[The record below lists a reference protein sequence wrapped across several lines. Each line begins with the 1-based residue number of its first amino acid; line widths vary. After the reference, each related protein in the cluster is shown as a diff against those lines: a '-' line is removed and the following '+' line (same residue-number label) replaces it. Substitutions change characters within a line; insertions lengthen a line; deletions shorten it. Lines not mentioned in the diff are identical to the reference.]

1 MTATDN
7 TFIHIGSRK
16 TGVFA
21 LSRNEFMRPAP
32 LIPLGETAIPATA
45 VFQTVKNGATIM
57 VDRREPPVA
66 PDRKG
71 GRS

>member
-16 TGVFA
+16 NGVFA

-32 LIPLGETAIPATA
+32 LIPLSETAIPATA
-45 VFQTVKNGATIM
+45 VFQTAKIGATIM
-57 VDRREPPVA
+57 A
-66 PDRKG
+66 
-71 GRS
+71 